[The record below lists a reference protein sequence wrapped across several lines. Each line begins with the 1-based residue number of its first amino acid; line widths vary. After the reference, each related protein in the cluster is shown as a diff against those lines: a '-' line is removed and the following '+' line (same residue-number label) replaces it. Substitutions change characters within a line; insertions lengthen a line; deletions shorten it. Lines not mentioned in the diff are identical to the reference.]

1 MTATFAEFCCSDLR
15 ASLSGKDVPE
25 DIKQRMLA
33 LHEENVSLKEQYK
46 TAQDKLVKAKAVGFF
61 FHCARPIAHQ
71 MGLLCSSSSSRT
83 SCSKKSTR
91 RASVEFHRYVRL

>member
-1 MTATFAEFCCSDLR
+1 MTATFAEFCYSDLR

-46 TAQDKLVKAKAVGFF
+46 TAQEKLVKAKAVCFSGVPLGF
-61 FHCARPIAHQ
+61 C
-71 MGLLCSSSSSRT
+71 G
-83 SCSKKSTR
+83 
-91 RASVEFHRYVRL
+91 

>member
-1 MTATFAEFCCSDLR
+1 MNTTFAEFCCSDLR

-46 TAQDKLVKAKAVGFF
+46 TAQEKLVKAKAVR
-61 FHCARPIAHQ
+61 AV
-71 MGLLCSSSSSRT
+71 LLSRIPWLN
-83 SCSKKSTR
+83 SALGSRHFSH
-91 RASVEFHRYVRL
+91 SVVREACLTY